1 MFLVTFSLS
10 IAQNERIFATF
21 AFRIDLFG
29 YIGPIVFRTILK
41 YDNNNTR
48 MTKATKLTPSLA
60 WALVVFNNV
69 RVEESYPLDGLL
81 LYEGARAF
89 IFKRRFTNGIVIR
102 TKRD

>member
-1 MFLVTFSLS
+1 
-10 IAQNERIFATF
+10 
-21 AFRIDLFG
+21 
-29 YIGPIVFRTILK
+29 
-41 YDNNNTR
+41 

-89 IFKRRFTNGIVIR
+89 IFKRRFTNRHKANEINNNINNL
-102 TKRD
+102 KN

>member
-1 MFLVTFSLS
+1 
-10 IAQNERIFATF
+10 
-21 AFRIDLFG
+21 
-29 YIGPIVFRTILK
+29 
-41 YDNNNTR
+41 

-89 IFKRRFTNGIVIR
+89 IFERRFTDGLVISNDKER
-102 TKRD
+102 YELVEPSRKWPPSAGLADF

>member
-1 MFLVTFSLS
+1 
-10 IAQNERIFATF
+10 
-21 AFRIDLFG
+21 
-29 YIGPIVFRTILK
+29 
-41 YDNNNTR
+41 

-89 IFKRRFTNGIVIR
+89 IFERRFTDGIVISKEILDYEHVEQSR
-102 TKRD
+102 

>member
-1 MFLVTFSLS
+1 
-10 IAQNERIFATF
+10 
-21 AFRIDLFG
+21 
-29 YIGPIVFRTILK
+29 
-41 YDNNNTR
+41 

-89 IFKRRFTNGIVIR
+89 IFERRFTDGIVISKEILDYEHVEPSR
-102 TKRD
+102 